1 MRTYKVR
8 LIKAWPTVFCYHQ
21 RMNID
26 PKHLDDTVAKIK
38 QLLPENVVDFKSAGE
53 DKIKLILEGLL
64 QKLEMVSREEFDI
77 QSEVLQRTRQRIQQL
92 EQRIELLEKK

>member
-1 MRTYKVR
+1 
-8 LIKAWPTVFCYHQ
+8 
-21 RMNID
+21 MNID